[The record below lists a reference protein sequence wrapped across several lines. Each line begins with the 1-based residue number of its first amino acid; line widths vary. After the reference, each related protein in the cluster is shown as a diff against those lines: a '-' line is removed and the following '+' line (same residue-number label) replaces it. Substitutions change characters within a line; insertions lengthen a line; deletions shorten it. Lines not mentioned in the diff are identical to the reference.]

1 MTGTG
6 GGDGETGTGG
16 AGDGGG
22 EGLGAVGARGV
33 WTSRSSR
40 LGAARVQP
48 VAIKTPTSHVHLVD
62 HGTTERCRV
71 IP

>member
-1 MTGTG
+1 VTGTG
-6 GGDGETGTGG
+6 GGDGETDTGG

-40 LGAARVQP
+40 LGAVRVQP
-48 VAIKTPTSHVHLVD
+48 VAIKAPMSQVDLID
-62 HGTTERCRV
+62 HGTTQACRV